1 MIGDQEAGFAVLG
14 SRSPTHSY
22 RTQLAGYGEAGRR
35 ACSPLRALRPRSHI
49 ARQERLEGGERM
61 FRGVERTFRGFFK
74 NLWEILQ
81 EPLGD
86 SQEHLGDSSRTSRGF
101 FENLQTFFKNLGGI
115 LQEPLGDSSRTLKH
129 SSRTSGRFFKNVWQI
144 LDQPWKLLIG

>member
-1 MIGDQEAGFAVLG
+1 MDTPRSRYRRICRRSCLDVIPRPPNPPALLIHGFARTTRSLSLCRPAEGATVLLSG
-14 SRSPTHSY
+14 QSN
-22 RTQLAGYGEAGRR
+22 EALG
-35 ACSPLRALRPRSHI
+35 
-49 ARQERLEGGERM
+49 
-61 FRGVERTFRGFFK
+61 TFFK
-74 NLWEILQ
+74 NLWGILQ